1 MTYINTADRA
11 LFSNLIKETIAVM
24 NDVTDNFFV
33 KGEYFGYFVNRCVR
47 KYLGDPNFTQNAFN
61 SAQFQAPKMKTLT
74 HTADSIAVML
84 TRSDP
89 IADADKLNYAICA
102 VMWGFLGDA
111 EGTPKIGYGIRAYL
125 EGILDKIKSGL
136 DTVNTGSA
144 SDATQAFRRHLV
156 IRGVLSHVM
165 QETYRIKTVPYLYS
179 KLIDNGDLWIDG
191 HLWTNG
197 KLAGE

>member
-1 MTYINTADRA
+1 MTYIETSNRA
-11 LFSNLIKETIAVM
+11 VFSTLIKEAIGVM
-24 NDVTDNFFV
+24 SDSTDNFFV

-47 KYLGDPNFTQNAFN
+47 KYLGDPDFTRNAFN

-111 EGTPKIGYGIRAYL
+111 EGMPKIGYGIRAYL

-136 DTVNTGSA
+136 DTVNTGSV

-156 IRGVLSHVM
+156 IRGVLSHII
-165 QETYRIKTVPYLYS
+165 QETYRIKTVPYLDYKINS
-179 KLIDNGDLWIDG
+179 NGPLWFE
-191 HLWTNG
+191 G
-197 KLAGE
+197 KLVGE